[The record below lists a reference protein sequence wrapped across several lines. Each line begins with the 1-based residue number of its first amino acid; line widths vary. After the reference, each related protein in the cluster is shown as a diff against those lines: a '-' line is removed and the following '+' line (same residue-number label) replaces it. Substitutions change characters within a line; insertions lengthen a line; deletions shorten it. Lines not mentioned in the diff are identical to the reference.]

1 VVVAAGEVPSAYPRF
16 VDVEA
21 EGPCVVVAEQP
32 PALVHE
38 PFDHNV
44 IAGVRH
50 SVARLCASQGLA
62 GQRLADFV
70 LAVNEMMTNAVRH
83 AGGSGMLTLWCLDGA
98 LRCEIA
104 DKGPGIPP
112 DRANGKRVPAVDAL
126 SGRGLWLA
134 HLLCDSVTIRTG
146 PEGTTVLLAIAVPA
160 PAGVV

>member
-1 VVVAAGEVPSAYPRF
+1 VEVVVAAGEVPSAYPRF

-62 GQRLADFV
+62 GQRLDDFV

-83 AGGSGMLTLWCLDGA
+83 AGGSGMLTLWCLDGT

-104 DKGPGIPP
+104 DKGPGIPQP
-112 DRANGKRVPAVDAL
+112 WFMSRSTTTSSPVCG
-126 SGRGLWLA
+126 
-134 HLLCDSVTIRTG
+134 IRSRDC
-146 PEGTTVLLAIAVPA
+146 A
-160 PAGVV
+160 PARAWPVSVWMTSSWPSTR